1 MARESISPHRSPI
14 KSRHPERNSIA
25 LDSSDVVE
33 KEGSRSESSSATL
46 LEMDIDDGPRK
57 HDYLDIEKQIDD
69 GPRLRDKVRTTR
81 ARLTLWV
88 TLNTIATVAIVFTN
102 KAIFDDPSFRQS
114 QVAFAAFHLSITALT
129 LYILSRPFIALFV
142 PAPLRLRLMLPL
154 ATAMCLNVI
163 FQNLSLTYSSITFY
177 QIARIL
183 FTPMVALINFLFYQK
198 SIPRNAAYT
207 LIPMCLGVFII
218 SYYEPKSTSHPEAEQ
233 TSMLSVFLALTSVL
247 IGSVYTVWIA
257 SYQRKYEMDGFQLL
271 FNQAPIG
278 GVMLL
283 ALIPWTDQ
291 LPSVNSAP
299 MDKWM
304 MILLSGGL
312 AALINLSQFFIIAGA
327 GAVSSTVVGHVK
339 TCAIVALGWVI
350 SKRPVTDRSAFGVIL
365 AIASIVVYTIIMMK
379 QTKTAS

>member
-1 MARESISPHRSPI
+1 MARGSISQPDSPI
-14 KSRHPERNSIA
+14 KTRHPERNSIA
-25 LDSSDVVE
+25 LESNDSTE
-33 KEGSRSESSSATL
+33 KDGSRSESSSATL
-46 LEMDIDDGPRK
+46 LEMNIEDGLRK
-57 HDYLDIEKQIDD
+57 HDYLDLEKQTGD
-69 GPRLRDKVRTTR
+69 GSRPREKFRNTR
-81 ARLTLWV
+81 ARLTLWM

-114 QVAFAAFHLSITALT
+114 QVAFATFHLFVTALT
-129 LYILSRPFIALFV
+129 LYVLSRPFISLFL
-142 PAPLRLRLMLPL
+142 PTAMRLRPMLPL
-154 ATAMCLNVI
+154 ATTMCLNVI

-183 FTPMVALINFLFYQK
+183 FTPTVALINFLFYQK

-207 LIPMCLGVFII
+207 LVPMCLGVVII
-218 SYYEPKSTSHPEAEQ
+218 SYYEPKSTAHPEAEQ
-233 TSMLSVFLALTSVL
+233 TSLLSVFLALTSVF

-257 SYQRKYEMDGFQLL
+257 SYQRKYEMNGFQLL

-278 GVMLL
+278 GVMLML
-283 ALIPWTDQ
+283 LIPWTDK
-291 LPSVNSAP
+291 LPAIQMVPVN
-299 MDKWM
+299 KWS

-339 TCAIVALGWVI
+339 TCAIVAMGWII

-365 AIASIVVYTIIMMK
+365 AIASIVV
-379 QTKTAS
+379 

>member
-1 MARESISPHRSPI
+1 MARESSPI
-14 KSRHPERNSIA
+14 KARHPERNSIA
-25 LDSSDVVE
+25 LDSSDATE

-46 LEMDIDDGPRK
+46 LEMDIADRPPK
-57 HDYLDIEKQIDD
+57 PDYLDIEKQIAD
-69 GPRLRDKVRTTR
+69 GSRPRDKVRTTR
-81 ARLTLWV
+81 LRLTLWM

-114 QVAFAAFHLSITALT
+114 QVAFAAFHLFLTTLT
-129 LYILSRPFIALFV
+129 LYILSRPFISLFV
-142 PAPLRLRLMLPL
+142 PAPMRLRPMLPL

-177 QIARIL
+177 QIARVL
-183 FTPMVALINFLFYQK
+183 FTPMVALINFFFYQK

-218 SYYEPKSTSHPEAEQ
+218 SYYEPKSTAHPEAEQ
-233 TSMLSVFLALTSVL
+233 TSMLSVILALTSVF

-257 SYQRKYEMDGFQLL
+257 SYQRKYEMNGFQLL

-278 GVMLL
+278 GVMLMT
-283 ALIPWTDQ
+283 LIPWTDQ
-291 LPSVNSAP
+291 LPSVQSAP
-299 MDKWM
+299 MNKWM

-350 SKRPVTDRSAFGVIL
+350 SKRPVTDRSALGVIL
-365 AIASIVVYTIIMMK
+365 AITSIVM
-379 QTKTAS
+379 

>member
-1 MARESISPHRSPI
+1 MARDSMSLPNSPI
-14 KSRHPERNSIA
+14 KTRHPERNSIA
-25 LDSSDVVE
+25 LESSDVAA
-33 KEGSRSESSSATL
+33 KEGGRSESSSATL
-46 LEMDIDDGPRK
+46 VEMDIDDGSRK
-57 HDYLDIEKQIDD
+57 HAYLDIEKQIGD
-69 GPRLRDKVRTTR
+69 GSRPRNKFKNTR
-81 ARLTLWV
+81 ARLTLWM

-114 QVAFAAFHLSITALT
+114 QVAFASFHLFVTALT
-129 LYILSRPFIALFV
+129 LYILSRPFISLFV
-142 PAPLRLRLMLPL
+142 PTPMRLRPMLPL
-154 ATAMCLNVI
+154 AATMCLNVI

-233 TSMLSVFLALTSVL
+233 TSMLSVFLALTSVF

-257 SYQRKYEMDGFQLL
+257 SYQRKYEMNGFQLL

-278 GVMLL
+278 GIMLMI
-283 ALIPWTDQ
+283 LIPWTDK
-291 LPSVNSAP
+291 LPSVQSAP
-299 MDKWM
+299 KDKWM

-365 AIASIVVYTIIMMK
+365 AITSVVM
-379 QTKTAS
+379 

>member
-1 MARESISPHRSPI
+1 ME
-14 KSRHPERNSIA
+14 
-25 LDSSDVVE
+25 SSDATE
-33 KEGSRSESSSATL
+33 KEGGRTQSSSATL
-46 LEMDIDDGPRK
+46 LEMDMDDGPRK
-57 HDYLDIEKQIDD
+57 HDYLDLEKQTGD
-69 GPRLRDKVRTTR
+69 GSRPRDKFRNTR
-81 ARLTLWV
+81 ARLTLWM

-114 QVAFAAFHLSITALT
+114 QVAFATFHLFVTALT
-129 LYILSRPFIALFV
+129 LYILSRPLISLFV
-142 PAPLRLRLMLPL
+142 PTPMRFRPMLPL

-198 SIPRNAAYT
+198 SIPRKAAYT
-207 LIPMCLGVFII
+207 LVPMCLGVFII

-233 TSMLSVFLALTSVL
+233 TSMLSVFLALTSVF

-257 SYQRKYEMDGFQLL
+257 SYQRKYEMNGFQLL
-271 FNQAPIG
+271 FNQAPLG
-278 GVMLL
+278 GVMLMV
-283 ALIPWTDQ
+283 LIPWTDK
-291 LPSVNSAP
+291 LPSVQTAP
-299 MDKWM
+299 VDKWM

-365 AIASIVVYTIIMMK
+365 AITSIVV
-379 QTKTAS
+379 